1 MSRTWRRRALLAV
14 VVWAATVGLLA
25 AIGMRPSPVPLAG
38 ITLCVAAVTWLL
50 LDLGD
55 VASPTSWYA
64 ASDAGG
70 TGLGADARLRAL
82 HRQLLRDPSR
92 DGGELHALLVGL
104 IDDRLRTE
112 HAIDRRTNPAAAASI
127 LGEPLNALAAGPA
140 PSDLTDP
147 TVLSAIL
154 TRIEAL

>member
-1 MSRTWRRRALLAV
+1 MNRIWRRRAIVAV
-14 VVWAATVGLLA
+14 VVWGLTVGLLA

-38 ITLCVAAVTWLL
+38 VTLCVAAVTWLL

-55 VASPTSWYA
+55 IASPASWYA

-92 DGGELHALLVGL
+92 GGGELHTLLVGL
-104 IDDRLRTE
+104 IDDRVQTE
-112 HAIDRRTNPAAAASI
+112 HAIARRTNPTAAAAI
-127 LGEPLNALAAGPA
+127 LGESLTAFAGGP
-140 PSDLTDP
+140 PMSDLTDP

-154 TRIEAL
+154 ARIEAL